1 MNTNCL
7 YENDHFYKENKILSL
22 KELENILKNL
32 KQYEARIKEI
42 EIQIEEY
49 KDMHSLCLKGISY
62 ENIIRTHQ
70 IVSKTEM
77 QVLEN
82 LELQHQIE
90 LLEFEKRHLDRFIK
104 RIHNAIDS
112 LSDLEKEI
120 IQKKY
125 LENKIWRYITY
136 ESRGKTMQRNQEQN
150 LAQDSKH
157 TEDGQLVKSGLSVE
171 CE

>member
-7 YENDHFYKENKILSL
+7 YEKDHFYKENKILGL
-22 KELENILKNL
+22 KELEKILKNL

-49 KDMHSLCLKGISY
+49 KDMQCLCLKGVSY

-70 IVSKTEM
+70 IFSKTEM
-77 QVLEN
+77 QVLED
-82 LELQHQIE
+82 LELEHQIE
-90 LLEFEKRHLDRFIK
+90 LLEFEKRHLDRFTK
-104 RIHNAIDS
+104 RIHNAIES

-136 ESRGKTMQRNQEQN
+136 DINLEERQCREIKNKTLRKILN
-150 LAQDSKH
+150 LLKMAN
-157 TEDGQLVKSGLSVE
+157 
-171 CE
+171 